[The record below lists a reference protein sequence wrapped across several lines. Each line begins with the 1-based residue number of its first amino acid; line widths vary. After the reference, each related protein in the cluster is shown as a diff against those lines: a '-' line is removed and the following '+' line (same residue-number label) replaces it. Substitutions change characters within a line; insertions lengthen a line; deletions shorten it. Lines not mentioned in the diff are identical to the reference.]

1 MIFFLSIIPSALV
14 TAGYTYLVLYKDATF
29 KTRAVQTVLRFA
41 ISFACYTI
49 FYFASILA
57 LGAIYLAFDWYSGS
71 NTAFRIQF
79 VAISLIASC
88 SSIFVATRRFR
99 CESCSQEEAVIS
111 RPGWHLRCPPAC
123 PGGNVKPPRRTDEGV
138 DAHCRQSALAS
149 RASR

>member
-1 MIFFLSIIPSALV
+1 MSRLHNSAVDPKDAKYRHFHSNPICGIFNTDSTRRLTLLGKAIMIFFLSIIPSALV
-14 TAGYTYLVLYKDATF
+14 TAAYTYLVLYKDATF

-79 VAISLIASC
+79 IAISLIASF
-88 SSIFVATRRFR
+88 SSIFVATRRF
-99 CESCSQEEAVIS
+99 
-111 RPGWHLRCPPAC
+111 
-123 PGGNVKPPRRTDEGV
+123 
-138 DAHCRQSALAS
+138 
-149 RASR
+149 